1 MPRNNIKTQLELSV
15 ANNSVIITNATNEP
29 EYKVLDPIDFLVG
42 ADIEIKGMSYADV
55 INGNAPAITATPP
68 SDPANPGRNT
78 VLRRK
83 YRDLFRTWRYD
94 GVAWSHVYDEIIRN
108 TGHIEL
114 TAVEAQNAVPGGP
127 NFPYGEMF
135 VVPSYMNGANIIEGL
150 AVSASGAG
158 SVALSIFI
166 NGIAAACLTFAC
178 TSTFSQVFCPG
189 IPLVTGDVITISL
202 SGLIGA
208 LNGATVTLVY
218 TLP

>member
-108 TGHIEL
+108 TGHIKL

-158 SVALSIFI
+158 GVALSIFI
-166 NGIAAACLTFAC
+166 NGIAAACLTFDC
-178 TSTFSQVFCPG
+178 TSAFSQVFCPG
-189 IPLVTGDVITISL
+189 IPLVTGDVITMSL
-202 SGLIGA
+202 SGLTGA